1 MITHVGE
8 KKQQW
13 PLHWQ
18 MVWMPEKKE
27 HLISIAT
34 GHQRPLPTRGLLQA
48 VLFVHRS

>member
-1 MITHVGE
+1 MITHVGK

-13 PLHWQ
+13 H

-34 GHQRPLPTRGLLQA
+34 GHQRPLPT
-48 VLFVHRS
+48 